1 MDCGALVTDAYAQV
15 GDTTVKQL
23 CRNALNCTAYER
35 RKGGPDMPDAPVIE
49 TMKFTEA
56 RQQLSRVVN
65 RVARRETRILLEKSG
80 VPVAAIVSADDL
92 RRLDE
97 MEARRHNLSETMS
110 RTSDAFADVP
120 KDELERELAKA
131 QAAARAEL
139 RAEREAATSG

>member
-1 MDCGALVTDAYAQV
+1 
-15 GDTTVKQL
+15 
-23 CRNALNCTAYER
+23 
-35 RKGGPDMPDAPVIE
+35 MPDAPTIE

-110 RTSDAFADVP
+110 RISDAFADVP
-120 KDELERELAKA
+120 EDELERELAKA